1 MAFLGII
8 LELVWFV
15 FLVGVETREIG
26 PLGWWSSERLGW
38 VLAGDLWWVLGGGLG
53 FNFIMGGGLV
63 VDAIVVLGL

>member
-1 MAFLGII
+1 M
-8 LELVWFV
+8 WFV
-15 FLVGVETREIG
+15 FLVGVKTREVG

-63 VDAIVVLGL
+63 VDAVVVLGL